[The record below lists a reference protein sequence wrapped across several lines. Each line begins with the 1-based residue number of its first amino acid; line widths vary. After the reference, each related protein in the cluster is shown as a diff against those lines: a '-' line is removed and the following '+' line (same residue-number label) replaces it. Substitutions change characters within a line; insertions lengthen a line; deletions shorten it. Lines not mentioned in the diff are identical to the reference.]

1 LNELPPE
8 FDFDFLDEVGTNP
21 FYCTQLAFRVV
32 RSQFDEQ
39 SPSHQSQND
48 VVATILAGSST
59 QNANACSVNNQ
70 ESSVVAGVVVQD
82 VEKEGLADIVK
93 DAVQDVEKEGLA
105 DIVKDA
111 LQDEIWLTSP
121 IPYTSKTFGTIKE
134 ARGFYNSYAQRV
146 GFSIRT
152 STTCLS

>member
-1 LNELPPE
+1 MNELPPE

-70 ESSVVAGVVVQD
+70 EPSVVAGVVVQD
-82 VEKEGLADIVK
+82 VEKEGLAN
-93 DAVQDVEKEGLA
+93 
-105 DIVKDA
+105 IVKDA
-111 LQDEIWLTSP
+111 LQDEVWLTSP